1 MLINSL
7 TEPVKY
13 PSPNLPENNVNHQ
26 RWVPKMQGKLLDFG
40 MRKHSVEEIA
50 TSEKVQTKQ
59 PVCLCGC
66 FLAGEQPRSME
77 SLECPPWLV
86 FVAVIQRGQNK
97 DWPIYSRA
105 TESKSARVM
114 KRHSLPLSRLLKR
127 AQTVVLSESTYKKD
141 FCRVENK

>member
-7 TEPVKY
+7 TELIKNT
-13 PSPNLPENNVNHQ
+13 SPDLPESSVNHQ

-40 MRKHSVEEIA
+40 MHKHLVEEIV

-66 FLAGEQPRSME
+66 FLAGERPRSVE

-86 FVAVIQRGQNK
+86 FVAVVRRGQNK
-97 DWPIYSRA
+97 DLPIYSRA

-114 KRHSLPLSRLLKR
+114 KRHRLPLSRLLKR
-127 AQTVVLSESTYKKD
+127 TQTAVYQRAVTKRSLLGGK
-141 FCRVENK
+141 